1 MAEKSFQLYS
11 LTVLVTENNCFVGT
25 NENEEVLL
33 NKNNALSIRDFFIMW
48 HKIGENELTL
58 PHKLYDMKKAGLQ
71 KKNGKKSKKRTLKV
85 VVINLLAMLA
95 VVVIL
100 PAIVLAW
107 LDSYTNNGE
116 ACRVPDICGMQLD
129 EAKEVLRSQNLD
141 LEIVDYKY
149 KKGAAENEVVEQRP
163 VANALVKEG
172 RKIMLVMNSLNK
184 PMVTLPSVKD
194 NCSLREAEARLKAS
208 GFVISGVLQQDGEKD
223 WVYSV
228 LCNGKELYNGESIAR
243 GSNLVLV
250 VGNGNRPVRKESV
263 IDEDYFE

>member
-1 MAEKSFQLYS
+1 MEKSKSQL
-11 LTVLVTENNCFVGT
+11 
-25 NENEEVLL
+25 
-33 NKNNALSIRDFFIMW
+33 
-48 HKIGENELTL
+48 
-58 PHKLYDMKKAGLQ
+58 KKT
-71 KKNGKKSKKRTLKV
+71 KKKGKKRTLKMV
-85 VVINLLAMLA
+85 LINLLAMLA
-95 VVVIL
+95 VAVAV
-100 PAIVLAW
+100 PAGVLVW
-107 LDSYTNNGE
+107 LDCYTNHGE

-129 EAKEVLRSQNLD
+129 EAKEVLRAQNLD

-149 KKGAAENEVVEQRP
+149 KKGATENEVVEQRP
-163 VANALVKEG
+163 LANAFVKEG

-208 GFVISGVLQQDGEKD
+208 GFVISGILQQDGEKD

-228 LCNGKELYNGESIAR
+228 LCNGKDLYNGENIAR

-250 VGNGNRPVRKESV
+250 VGNGNRPLRQESV

>member
-1 MAEKSFQLYS
+1 
-11 LTVLVTENNCFVGT
+11 
-25 NENEEVLL
+25 
-33 NKNNALSIRDFFIMW
+33 
-48 HKIGENELTL
+48 
-58 PHKLYDMKKAGLQ
+58 MKKAGSQQ
-71 KKNGKKSKKRTLKV
+71 KNTKKSKKRTLKV
-85 VVINLLAMLA
+85 VIINLLAMLA
-95 VVVIL
+95 VVIV

-107 LDSYTNNGE
+107 LDSYTNHGE

-129 EAKEVLRSQNLD
+129 EAKELLRSQNLD

-149 KKGAAENEVVEQRP
+149 KKGAAENEIVEQSP

-184 PMVTLPSVKD
+184 PMVTLPSVTD

-250 VGNGNRPVRKESV
+250 VGNGNKPVRKESV

>member
-1 MAEKSFQLYS
+1 
-11 LTVLVTENNCFVGT
+11 
-25 NENEEVLL
+25 
-33 NKNNALSIRDFFIMW
+33 
-48 HKIGENELTL
+48 
-58 PHKLYDMKKAGLQ
+58 MKKAGSQQ
-71 KKNGKKSKKRTLKV
+71 KNTKKKSKKRTLKV

-95 VVVIL
+95 VVVL
-100 PAIVLAW
+100 VPAIVL
-107 LDSYTNNGE
+107 LGLNCYTNHGE
-116 ACRVPDICGMQLD
+116 ACRVPDVCGMQLD
-129 EAKEVLRSQNLD
+129 EAKELLRSQNLD

-163 VANALVKEG
+163 VANAFVKEG

-184 PMVTLPSVKD
+184 PMVALPSVKD

-208 GFVISGVLQQDGEKD
+208 GFVISGILQQDGEKD

-250 VGNGNRPVRKESV
+250 VGNGNKPVRKESV

>member
-1 MAEKSFQLYS
+1 
-11 LTVLVTENNCFVGT
+11 
-25 NENEEVLL
+25 
-33 NKNNALSIRDFFIMW
+33 
-48 HKIGENELTL
+48 
-58 PHKLYDMKKAGLQ
+58 MKKADSQL
-71 KKNGKKSKKRTLKV
+71 KNTKKKSKKRTLKV
-85 VVINLLAMLA
+85 VAINLLSMLA
-95 VVVIL
+95 VVVVV
-100 PAIVLAW
+100 PSIVLLW
-107 LDSYTNNGE
+107 LNCYTNHGE
-116 ACRVPDICGMQLD
+116 ACRVPDVCGMQLD
-129 EAKEVLRSQNLD
+129 EAKELLRSQNLD

-163 VANALVKEG
+163 VANAFVKEG

-184 PMVTLPSVKD
+184 PMVTLPSVTD

-208 GFVISGVLQQDGEKD
+208 GFVITGIMQQDGEKD

-250 VGNGNRPVRKESV
+250 VGNGNKPVRKESV

>member
-1 MAEKSFQLYS
+1 MEKSKSQL
-11 LTVLVTENNCFVGT
+11 
-25 NENEEVLL
+25 
-33 NKNNALSIRDFFIMW
+33 
-48 HKIGENELTL
+48 
-58 PHKLYDMKKAGLQ
+58 KKT
-71 KKNGKKSKKRTLKV
+71 KKKGKKRTLKMV
-85 VVINLLAMLA
+85 LINLLAMLA
-95 VVVIL
+95 VAVAV
-100 PAIVLAW
+100 PAGVLVW
-107 LDSYTNNGE
+107 LDCYTNHGE
-116 ACRVPDICGMQLD
+116 AYRVPDVCGMQLD
-129 EAKEVLRSQNLD
+129 DAKEVLRKQNLD

-163 VANALVKEG
+163 FANAFVKEG

-208 GFVISGVLQQDGEKD
+208 GFVISGILQQDGEKD

-228 LCNGKELYNGESIAR
+228 LCNGKDLYNGENIAR

-250 VGNGNRPVRKESV
+250 VGNGNRPLRQESV

>member
-1 MAEKSFQLYS
+1 MKKKKK
-11 LTVLVTENNCFVGT
+11 
-25 NENEEVLL
+25 
-33 NKNNALSIRDFFIMW
+33 NKNI
-48 HKIGENELTL
+48 LTL
-58 PHKLYDMKKAGLQ
+58 
-71 KKNGKKSKKRTLKV
+71 

-95 VVVIL
+95 VVVVV
-100 PAIVLAW
+100 PAITLGW
-107 LDSYTNNGE
+107 LDSYTNHGE
-116 ACRVPDICGMQLD
+116 SCRVPDVCGMQLD
-129 EAKEVLRSQNLD
+129 EAKELLREHNLD

-149 KKGAAENEVVEQRP
+149 KKGAEENEVVEQRP

-184 PMVTLPSVKD
+184 PMVTLPSVTD

-208 GFVISGVLQQDGEKD
+208 GFVVSGVLYQDGEKD

-228 LCNGKELYNGESIAR
+228 LCNGKELYNGENVAR

-250 VGNGNRPVRKESV
+250 VGNGNPLRNGSV

>member
-1 MAEKSFQLYS
+1 MQIF
-11 LTVLVTENNCFVGT
+11 
-25 NENEEVLL
+25 LL
-33 NKNNALSIRDFFIMW
+33 CGI
-48 HKIGENELTL
+48 KIGENELTL
-58 PHKLYDMKKAGLQ
+58 SHKRYNMKKANSQ
-71 KKNGKKSKKRTLKV
+71 SKKIKKGKKRTLKV
-85 VVINLLAMLA
+85 VAINLLAMVA
-95 VVVIL
+95 VVVAV

-129 EAKEVLRSQNLD
+129 EAKEVLRSHNLD

-208 GFVISGVLQQDGEKD
+208 GFVISGILQQDGEKD

-228 LCNGKELYNGESIAR
+228 LCNGKELYNGENVAR

-250 VGNGNRPVRKESV
+250 VGNGNRPERKESV
-263 IDEDYFE
+263 VDEDYFE